1 MKNYKLPN
9 KFVARVNCITKEGGN
24 IDYIIASKELTD
36 KMRWALF
43 SVDDEGSVKQVST
56 ADSPTKFDKI
66 IWKNHKEQEED

>member
-1 MKNYKLPN
+1 
-9 KFVARVNCITKEGGN
+9 
-24 IDYIIASKELTD
+24 
-36 KMRWALF
+36 MRWALF